1 MATEYKNLTELLEL
15 IPAEKK
21 AIAKSLIAE
30 LNFMKTTLVKLR
42 KDIKE
47 RGPVEH
53 FEQGKQKFLRE
64 SPALKAY
71 NTTLRQYS
79 LLYKQ
84 LTDLLPKDA
93 GKVEEVNPLYDFING
108 E

>member
-42 KDIKE
+42 KDIRE
-47 RGPVEH
+47 RGP
-53 FEQGKQKFLRE
+53 
-64 SPALKAY
+64 
-71 NTTLRQYS
+71 TS
-79 LLYKQ
+79 L
-84 LTDLLPKDA
+84 
-93 GKVEEVNPLYDFING
+93 VIE
-108 E
+108 